1 MEAKAITIT
10 ERNRPMLA
18 GRFMVDKDDWDDML
32 PLGYHLVT
40 DFGNDE
46 KFDTLT
52 TDNFNK
58 FFVANL
64 PIENDFIAITP
75 KDEAFHYPHARWE

>member
-1 MEAKAITIT
+1 MENKGITIT

-18 GRFMVDKDDWDDML
+18 SRFVVDKLDWPDML
-32 PLGYHLVT
+32 PLGYILVT

-52 TDNFNK
+52 ETNFDK
-58 FFVANL
+58 FFIKTNEK
-64 PIENDFIAITP
+64 IQNGFFSIMP
-75 KDEAFHYPHARWE
+75 KPAAMHYPH